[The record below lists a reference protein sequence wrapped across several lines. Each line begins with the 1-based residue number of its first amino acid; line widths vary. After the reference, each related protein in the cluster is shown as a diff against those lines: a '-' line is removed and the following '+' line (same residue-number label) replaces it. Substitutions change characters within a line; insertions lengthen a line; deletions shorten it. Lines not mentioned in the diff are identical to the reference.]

1 MNSLYI
7 NNVKG
12 TRQYQEFVSCL
23 VLTFDNTSEFQDRQ
37 RFEGGEMEDL
47 KGTLGFTL
55 HKDKSI

>member
-7 NNVKG
+7 NNVSG
-12 TRQYQEFVSCL
+12 L
-23 VLTFDNTSEFQDRQ
+23 VFTFDITSEFQYRQ

-55 HKDKSI
+55 HKNKSI